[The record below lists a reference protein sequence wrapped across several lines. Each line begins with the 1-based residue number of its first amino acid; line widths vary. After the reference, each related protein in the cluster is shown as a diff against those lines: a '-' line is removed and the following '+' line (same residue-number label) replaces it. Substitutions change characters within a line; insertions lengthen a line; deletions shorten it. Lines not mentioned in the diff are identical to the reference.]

1 MSLHNIYPLDRKKG
15 NNMEP
20 SAESK
25 TKIKLCGLSRECDIE
40 TVNQLLPEY
49 IGFVFAK
56 KSIRYV
62 SLEQAAVLRKQLS
75 DQILAVGVFVNETPE
90 NVAKLLA
97 DGVIDIAQL
106 HGSEDEAYI
115 ETLRALTD
123 KPIIKA
129 FSVKEEQDIRRA
141 AESRADLVL
150 LDAGSG
156 GTGTAFDWGLLAGME
171 RPYFLAGGLDASTVG
186 EAVRK
191 WRPYAVDVS
200 SGIET
205 DGYKD
210 VEKMRTFVR
219 AVRAENRRGCGE
231 NHDK

>member
-1 MSLHNIYPLDRKKG
+1 
-15 NNMEP
+15 MES

-25 TKIKLCGLSRECDIE
+25 TKIKLCGLSRPCDIKAANE
-40 TVNQLLPEY
+40 LLPEY

-62 SLEQAAVLRKQLS
+62 SPEQAAALRKQLAP
-75 DQILAVGVFVNETPE
+75 QILAVGVFVNETPE
-90 NVAKLLA
+90 VVAELLA
-97 DGVIDIAQL
+97 AAVIDIAQL
-106 HGSEDEAYI
+106 HGSEDESYI
-115 ETLRALTD
+115 ERLRTLTD
-123 KPIIKA
+123 KPLIKA

-141 AESRADLVL
+141 AACRADLVL

-171 RPYFLAGGLDASTVG
+171 RPYFLAGGLDATTVG

-205 DGYKD
+205 DGLKD
-210 VEKMRTFVR
+210 VEKMRAFVHCAR
-219 AVRAENRRGCGE
+219 SV
-231 NHDK
+231 

>member
-1 MSLHNIYPLDRKKG
+1 
-15 NNMEP
+15 MES

-40 TVNQLLPEY
+40 AANELLPEY

-62 SLEQAAVLRKQLS
+62 SPEQADALRKQLAP
-75 DQILAVGVFVNETPE
+75 QILAVGVFVNETPE
-90 NVAKLLA
+90 NIAALLA
-97 DGVIDIAQL
+97 AEVIDIAQL

-115 ETLRALTD
+115 ERLRALTD

-141 AESRADLVL
+141 AESSADLVL

-156 GTGTAFDWGLLAGME
+156 GTGTAFDWNLLAEVE
-171 RPYFLAGGLDASTVG
+171 RPYFLAGGLDAATVG
-186 EAVRK
+186 EAVGK

-205 DGYKD
+205 DGHKD
-210 VEKMRTFVR
+210 VEKMRAFVQR
-219 AVRAENRRGCGE
+219 VRHSPHEIDYVNIRKDGDY
-231 NHDK
+231 DK